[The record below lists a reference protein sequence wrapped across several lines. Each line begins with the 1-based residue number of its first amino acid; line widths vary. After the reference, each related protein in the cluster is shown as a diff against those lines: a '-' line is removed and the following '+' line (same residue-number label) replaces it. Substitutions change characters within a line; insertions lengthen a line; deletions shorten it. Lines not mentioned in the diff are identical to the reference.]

1 MKRKIATLN
10 AISEKGLARL
20 REPFELTGEA
30 QRADAWIVRSAGLH
44 AVEFP
49 DNLRAIARAGAGVN
63 NIPLERA
70 SEAGIVVFNT
80 PGANAN
86 GVRELVLCA
95 MILSSRDII
104 GGTHWV
110 RKNED
115 LPDIATLAEKV
126 KGQFAGTEI
135 RHKTLGVIGLGAVG
149 HLVANAA
156 IGVGMN
162 VEGYDP
168 AIPLEY
174 ALQLSTQVHMN
185 ESLEELLPKC
195 DYISIHVP
203 LTNNTQGM
211 IGTKEIAL
219 MKNEAILLNFARDL
233 ICDEKEVGLALRNE
247 KLRGYVVDFPNEH
260 NVTFPRTIVT
270 PHIGATTVESEEQ
283 CAVMAV
289 EALQNYLAYGN
300 IVHSVNFPDVN
311 LGILRAPSRIVL
323 LHRNVPGTLNRMT
336 ALFGEHKYNIEQ
348 MVSASRGAYSVA
360 LFDIDGSVSRDFIS
374 HLQDHDEILKLRLI
388 HREVSDA

>member
-1 MKRKIATLN
+1 MKRRIATLN
-10 AISEKGLARL
+10 PISEKGLARIH
-20 REPFELTGEA
+20 EPFELTGDA

-49 DNLRAIARAGAGVN
+49 PDLRAIARAGAGVN

-86 GVRELVLCA
+86 GVRELVLCS
-95 MILSSRDII
+95 MILASRDII

-115 LPDIATLAEKV
+115 NPDIATLAEKA

-135 RHKTLGVIGLGAVG
+135 RYKTLGVIGLGAVG

-156 IGVGMN
+156 IGVGMK
-162 VEGYDP
+162 VEGFDP

-174 ALQLSTQVHMN
+174 ALQLSTQVHTN

-203 LTNNTQGM
+203 LTDKTEGM
-211 IGTKEIAL
+211 IGEKEIGM
-219 MKNEAILLNFARDL
+219 MKDGAILMNFARDL
-233 ICDEKEVGLALRNE
+233 ICDEEAVGKALHHK
-247 KLRGYVVDFPNEH
+247 KLRGYVVDFPNEL
-260 NVTFPRTIVT
+260 NVTFPGTIVT

-283 CAVMAV
+283 CAIMAV

-300 IVHSVNFPDVN
+300 ITHSVNFPDVN
-311 LGILRAPSRIVL
+311 LGIPRVPSRIVL

-336 ALFGEHKYNIEQ
+336 ALFGKHKYNIEQ

-360 LFDIDGSVSRDFIS
+360 LFDVVGSVSRDFIM
-374 HLQDHDEILKLRLI
+374 HLQEHDEILKLRLI
-388 HREVSDA
+388 HSEEA